1 MTTRINIAQVEPKA
15 LTAMLSVEGY
25 VTEARLS
32 ASLKK
37 LIKLRASIINQCAY
51 CIEMHVTEAEN
62 LGIDAKKLFA
72 LAAWK
77 ESPLFD
83 AEERAVLAL
92 TDEMTLIAKG
102 GVSDEVYQVAREHL
116 GEELLA
122 QAMMQVIMIN
132 AWNRFAVAT
141 KMTHEQ

>member
-51 CIEMHVTEAEN
+51 CIEMHVTEAEK
-62 LGIDAKKLFA
+62 LGNDAKKLFA

>member
-25 VTEARLS
+25 VTEAHLS

-37 LIKLRASIINQCAY
+37 LIKLRASMINQCAY
-51 CIEMHVTEAEN
+51 CIEMHVTEAEK

-102 GVSDEVYQVAREHL
+102 GVSDEVYQVAREYL

>member
-37 LIKLRASIINQCAY
+37 LIKLRASIINQCTY
-51 CIEMHVTEAEN
+51 CIEMHVTEAEK

-102 GVSDEVYQVAREHL
+102 GVSDEVYQVAREYL

-141 KMTHEQ
+141 KMTHQQ